1 MAKKKIKEKV
11 ETINQ
16 SAELQSFLTII
27 KKDLDCFEKV
37 SPNWVKN
44 EKENPCDISWASI
57 FADHIFR
64 EFSKYVP
71 KDLKYLI
78 YYGIQFCLIDGIN
91 KAKYPEQ
98 KEWTEEHIFNLY
110 KELAETG
117 EIKELGTRK
126 QIEETCF

>member
-1 MAKKKIKEKV
+1 MTKKKVEEEV
-11 ETINQ
+11 ETITQ
-16 SAELQSFLTII
+16 SPELQSFLTTI
-27 KKDLDCFEKV
+27 KEGFDRFEKS
-37 SPNWVKN
+37 SPNWLKD
-44 EKENPCDISWASI
+44 EKENPCDISWAGI
-57 FADHIFR
+57 VADHIFR
-64 EFSKYVP
+64 EISKYVP

-98 KEWTEEHIFNLY
+98 KEWTEEHIFNLC

-126 QIEETCF
+126 QIEELCF